1 MLFAF
6 YQTTRL
12 VLHQYHVPAK
22 AKNDAFRFYLCS
34 QLYISCPIFRLFFFP
49 DIKILLVFLV
59 NVLMCTEENLSLL
72 VTYHVSYIEFIA
84 TRVTRVDSIVA
95 HIDISLFPILRINSA
110 DDVIMTSLK

>member
-1 MLFAF
+1 MSDIP
-6 YQTTRL
+6 T
-12 VLHQYHVPAK
+12 V
-22 AKNDAFRFYLCS
+22 
-34 QLYISCPIFRLFFFP
+34 FFP

-72 VTYHVSYIEFIA
+72 VTYHVSYIEFIG
-84 TRVTRVDSIVA
+84 TGVTKVDSIVA